1 MKLLDAKTLLKFK
14 KSQTLH
20 DVKSGDRPVLVKYF
34 DPCGRY
40 TLYVVEARPVG
51 DDWELY
57 GYCVSPLGEDCDE
70 YGYQMLS
77 ELQAVRGRF
86 GLGIERDIHFSGTI
100 NSAVRGEVGA

>member
-1 MKLLDAKTLLKFK
+1 MKLLTKAIEAKFK
-14 KSQTLH
+14 ASKRDEDTPTSER
-20 DVKSGDRPVLVKYF
+20 DVLVKFF

-40 TLYVVEARPVG
+40 TLYVTEAQPMG

-57 GYCVSPLGEDCDE
+57 GYCISPLGPDGDE
-70 YGYQMLS
+70 WGYANLS

-100 NSAVRGEVGA
+100 GDVLKGEA